1 MSSKDALPFNGLEVM
16 VTGGTGVVG
25 RAVCE
30 ALLVQGAQ
38 VHATGVLDTE
48 SDAFAKAFPAVR
60 LHRVDLTDARHCH
73 EAFSSLPSLW
83 ASIHCAGGF
92 VYGAIGDATDE
103 SVTDMFDMNA
113 LTAFNASRQAVRVM
127 RERASARPEKGDPRT
142 AGGRIVNI
150 AGRPAVEP
158 AAGFSAYAMAKSAV
172 IALTRTLAVELAP
185 EGILVN
191 AVVPSVIDTPI
202 NRAAMPGADFTKWV
216 QPSELASQILLLAS
230 PASHATGQVVPVYG
244 GLA

>member
-1 MSSKDALPFNGLEVM
+1 MSSTDALAFNGLEVM

-30 ALLVQGAQ
+30 ALLAQGAQ
-38 VHATGVLDTE
+38 VHATGVLDPE
-48 SDAFAKAFPAVR
+48 MDAFAASFPTVR
-60 LHRVDLTDARHCH
+60 LHRVDLTDSRHCH
-73 EAFSSLPSLW
+73 EAYSALPSLW

-103 SVTDMFDMNA
+103 SVAGMFDMNA
-113 LTAFNASRQAVRVM
+113 LTAFNASKQAVRVM
-127 RERASARPEKGDPRT
+127 RERASARAAPSDPRT
-142 AGGRIVNI
+142 VGGRIVNI
-150 AGRPAVEP
+150 AGRPAVDP

-191 AVVPSVIDTPI
+191 AVVPSVIDTPV
-202 NRAAMPGADFTKWV
+202 NRAAMPGADFSKWV
-216 QPSELASQILLLAS
+216 QPSELASQIVALAS